1 MYSFTYL
8 FLAPLTLDGALPT
21 DRGYGNQY
29 GHGGGSG
36 GGYRGGGAP
45 RPKKINNN
53 WIEHKEPAKPA
64 CVVNCIQLLTRLG
77 DYSQFQ
83 DGEDILT
90 NIQSVSSLQLA
101 DIDAFV
107 EELSDVYV
115 EALSTLSMQNTIITM
130 VIGIL
135 NTQKPDFTSKIVSKI
150 INLLIK
156 SLQENGIMKAK
167 LLLRSL
173 ASLASCNCVSVDG
186 LIDILV

>member
-1 MYSFTYL
+1 M
-8 FLAPLTLDGALPT
+8 
-21 DRGYGNQY
+21 
-29 GHGGGSG
+29 
-36 GGYRGGGAP
+36 
-45 RPKKINNN
+45 
-53 WIEHKEPAKPA
+53 
-64 CVVNCIQLLTRLG
+64 G

-135 NTQKPDFTSKIVSKI
+135 NTQKPDFTAKIVTKI
-150 INLLIK
+150 INLLVK